1 MSVILTLL
9 FVCDKANG
17 GSPFLVPLREA
28 ELRLLVGHHTE
39 DAKTMLAGEPIDAI
53 VVDPDHLQDSHGVM
67 AELKHVAPRT
77 PVIVLRR
84 KNRDRVIKPPGVAAV
99 CTADPADKKV
109 LSTIPA
115 FLGLILGKQKVS
127 VGGTLRFDS
136 PYQCLNR
143 VE

>member
-17 GSPFLVPLREA
+17 GSPFLVPLRAA

-39 DAKTMLAGEPIDAI
+39 DAKTMLAGESVDAI
-53 VVDPDHLQDSHGVM
+53 VFDPDHLQDSRGVV
-67 AELKHVAPRT
+67 AALKHVAPRT
-77 PVIVLRR
+77 PVILLRR
-84 KNRDRVIKPPGVAAV
+84 KNRHGVIKPPGVAAV
-99 CTADPADKKV
+99 CSADPTDEKV

-115 FLGLILGKQKVS
+115 FLGLILGKQRVS
-127 VGGTLRFDS
+127 VGDKFRFDS
-136 PYQCLNR
+136 PYQCLNC

>member
-53 VVDPDHLQDSHGVM
+53 VFDPDHLQDSHGVM

-84 KNRDRVIKPPGVAAV
+84 KNRDRVIKPPGVACA
-99 CTADPADKKV
+99 TRPSNPA
-109 LSTIPA
+109 LYFPRFSYTRTPQN
-115 FLGLILGKQKVS
+115 LGKTRS
-127 VGGTLRFDS
+127 VG
-136 PYQCLNR
+136 Q
-143 VE
+143 